1 MKNTIK
7 TITGAILLLTVT
19 LSSCAAPR
27 RAIKVLDVEG
37 EKAKWTQVSVSA
49 SMARRI
55 ESKYRRSSKSTS
67 LIRLHKQW
75 WGDGSV
81 YLLVHYPMPIAEK
94 GLVRINRTNIRYFCL
109 PEGLVKIERM
119 NSAPTPELIEI

>member
-19 LSSCAAPR
+19 LSTCAAPR

-37 EKAKWTQVSVSA
+37 DEAKWTQVSVSA

-55 ESKYRRSSKSTS
+55 ESKYRRSKSTS
-67 LIRLHKQW
+67 LIRMRKQR

-94 GLVRINRTNIRYFCL
+94 GLVRLNKANIRYFCL
-109 PEGLVKIERM
+109 PEGLVQIERI
-119 NSAPTPELIEI
+119 NSAPTPELVEI